1 MPTFRDAETA
11 PEMFALREYI
21 MQSSRQ
27 LHNFQPIPMLP
38 RRIHLSGFL
47 PVLPSPSGREAW
59 RAAFGACLGIG
70 LCVLIVD
77 VFPIG
82 ETLHLALIA
91 PLGASA
97 VLAFAVPNAPLAQPW
112 SAIVGNTLSALV
124 AVAVLSVYAGAWA
137 PPLVVGLA
145 ILAMLFAR
153 ALHPP
158 GGAVAL
164 LAALDPAPVIG
175 SGLTYALIPVGAM
188 TALLVVSAVIYNRLT
203 DRIYPF
209 RQIAERA
216 ETEDEVR
223 LGLSDD
229 DLTGLL
235 QNYRQTSNIGVVD
248 LGRLLAAAERDA
260 ANHRFDSVTCGDIMT
275 NNLISVTPDTDVR
288 QVARLC
294 RKHRIKSLPV
304 VSVSGAFYGII
315 VQADVIDALV
325 SSKLDLKLVGR
336 SARMTAGTIA
346 RQSDSTSTVNTPVGQ
361 LLNRLSVQ
369 GAETVPVMNGERL
382 AGVITRSDILRLLLR
397 DARERRIA

>member
-1 MPTFRDAETA
+1 M
-11 PEMFALREYI
+11 
-21 MQSSRQ
+21 
-27 LHNFQPIPMLP
+27 
-38 RRIHLSGFL
+38 
-47 PVLPSPSGREAW
+47 
-59 RAAFGACLGIG
+59 
-70 LCVLIVD
+70 D

-82 ETLHLALIA
+82 ETLQHALIA

-124 AVAVLSVYAGAWA
+124 AVALLSVYAGAWA

-145 ILAMLFAR
+145 ILTMLFAR

-164 LAALDPAPVIG
+164 LAALDPGPVIE

-188 TALLVVSAVIYNRLT
+188 TALLVASAVIYNRLT

-216 ETEDEVR
+216 KTADEVR
-223 LGLSDD
+223 LGLSED

-248 LGRLLAAAERDA
+248 LGRLLTAAERDA

-288 QVARLC
+288 QVARLF

-304 VSVSGAFYGII
+304 VSVSGAFSGII

-325 SSKLDLKLVGR
+325 SSKLDLQLVSR
-336 SARMTAGTIA
+336 NARMTAGTIA
-346 RQSDSTSTVNTPVGQ
+346 RPAGPTSTVDTPVGP

-382 AGVITRSDILRLLLR
+382 AGVITRSDILRMLLR
-397 DARERRIA
+397 DARERRTGRVAQINCNSERVLSKTEFRRCARSLGCQVV